1 MRDDITPAMC
11 GSCRGKGLIRPGDI
25 CPVCEGEGR
34 LLLLEVTV
42 KVLDVRD
49 VGPFEG
55 ECRRRLAVL
64 CAEEN
69 GTRARIHA
77 VTDCGASVVIDVDTA
92 VLARARTVV
101 LVETRRRT
109 P

>member
-1 MRDDITPAMC
+1 M
-11 GSCRGKGLIRPGDI
+11 
-25 CPVCEGEGR
+25 CEGEGR
-34 LLLLEVTV
+34 LLLLEAPV

-64 CAEEN
+64 CAKEN
-69 GTRARIHA
+69 GARTLIHA

-92 VLARARTVV
+92 VLARARTIV
-101 LVETRRRT
+101 LVETARRT

>member
-1 MRDDITPAMC
+1 MRDDITPTTC
-11 GSCRGKGLIRPGDI
+11 RSCRGRGLIRPGDI
-25 CPVCEGEGR
+25 CPVCEGDGR
-34 LLLLEVTV
+34 LLLLEAPV

-64 CAEEN
+64 FSEEH
-69 GTRARIHA
+69 GARSVIHA
-77 VTDCGASVVIDVDTA
+77 VTDCGASVVVDVDTT
-92 VLARARTVV
+92 VLANARTIV
-101 LVETRRRT
+101 LVETARRT